1 VRNKA
6 LLRRAKAREGLG
18 DLEGCVE
25 DFKEVLKGDPKHKE
39 ACAKLRGV
47 EAKYAAV
54 LARKKQKKES
64 GAASAA
70 AGGGTGA
77 VAGVNSPSDLFTRE
91 VEKAR
96 KAVEK
101 DKAEAA
107 SRPPK
112 PPLIVETSS
121 SSSSSLPSSAS
132 PLLLPPVASKA
143 KAADNKAKAASPPP
157 LSPSPSSPLSP
168 SLSSP
173 SAPENKKKATATSSP
188 TPSPVKVMRVK
199 AQVPSEAPKTM
210 YELERVWRELKASDA
225 DLAAYLK
232 LFKVATFKKVFK
244 ESTSPD
250 IVPMLLRVAA
260 TQLAVSTVSTAT
272 AAAASSAPS
281 PTSPCLSASASPSK
295 KARDLGACSRVLRGL
310 AATAGFPMTRMLLNA
325 NDKACVATACEVLAK
340 SAKYAADAAEIRA
353 AYQVS

>member
-1 VRNKA
+1 
-6 LLRRAKAREGLG
+6 
-18 DLEGCVE
+18 VE

-143 KAADNKAKAASPPP
+143 KAADNKAKAASP
-157 LSPSPSSPLSP
+157 SPLSP

-173 SAPENKKKATATSSP
+173 SAPANKKKATATSSP